1 MNRNSETRR
10 FWHCDWSSLTWGV
23 SLNDPEISEN
33 ARNTWASS
41 VRYTYHMYIKMLNT
55 HCMCSWQMGG
65 KWVEWV
71 VRPLSY
77 LNWPFEWLAIACTL
91 RSNKISLLLCSCCG
105 VHMCS
110 LIKLRPGS
118 GLMALGCSC
127 SLLYQ
132 VARFLPNSVIHMTQN
147 RFIQAFQGSCNL
159 ILLGTQLFVTGSK
172 QVWMCYQCCC
182 QDNTL

>member
-118 GLMALGCSC
+118 GLMGPWLQLLTALSSC
-127 SLLYQ
+127 QISTKQCY
-132 VARFLPNSVIHMTQN
+132 SYD
-147 RFIQAFQGSCNL
+147 
-159 ILLGTQLFVTGSK
+159 SK
-172 QVWMCYQCCC
+172 QIHSGVSRFM
-182 QDNTL
+182 